1 MYQYF
6 TRFQPDD
13 DKRFWFYN
21 SMHFPEPMPAF
32 DTITGEVPYQAIGA
46 NTARLFVFP
55 TTLGI
60 EHRIVNGRVYIT
72 ANPVLD
78 PAEIERRAAE
88 FGPRAGYFFENWNSL
103 YEGSKSR
110 LRALIAEIESII
122 GGNTALNQLSFNVRR
137 GETRVIMGAAGSGKT
152 VLLKTAMGLIHPA
165 AGRVFLFDEDV
176 TNKAEVE
183 LFDIRSKLGMLFQ
196 ESALFDSMT
205 VAQNVAY
212 PLLNQKAI
220 VIPRDQMEPAVRKSL
235 SFVELEQ
242 TMDKYPSELS
252 GGMRRRVAIARA
264 VVTNPP
270 LLLYDS
276 PTAGLDPITAHTIMA
291 LIVKERDANNTT
303 ALVVTHRYQ
312 DGNLVANFR
321 YNPNSGR
328 LDPVGTGGGR
338 TKTIFMVMK
347 EGRLVF
353 EGDQTE
359 LEACL
364 GFVCVEVC
372 ETARTGSSVNDMA
385 SQQRVEWAKLKTGI
399 LATVAMVIAAVLIFL
414 LTGKAPCS
422 SGRRCSRPSWRIPPA
437 WRRTRRCG

>member
-1 MYQYF
+1 M
-6 TRFQPDD
+6 
-13 DKRFWFYN
+13 
-21 SMHFPEPMPAF
+21 PEPAPNA
-32 DTITGEVPYQAIGA
+32 
-46 NTARLFVFP
+46 
-55 TTLGI
+55 
-60 EHRIVNGRVYIT
+60 
-72 ANPVLD
+72 PVAKDDAPSLLRFEDVTVSFAPD
-78 PAEIERRAAE
+78 P
-88 FGPRAGYFFENWNSL
+88 PV
-103 YEGSKSR
+103 
-110 LRALIAEIESII
+110 
-122 GGNTALNQLSFNVRR
+122 LNQLSFNVRR
-137 GETRVIMGAAGSGKT
+137 GETRVILGAAGSGKT
-152 VLLKTAMGLIHPA
+152 VLLKTAMELIQPS

-176 TNKAEVE
+176 TNKPEVH
-183 LFDIRSKLGMLFQ
+183 LFDIRSKIGMLFQ

-220 VIPRDQMEPAVRKSL
+220 VIPRDRMEPAVRSSL
-235 SFVELEQ
+235 SFVELEH

-328 LDPVGTGGGR
+328 LDPAGTRG
-338 TKTIFMVMK
+338 TNTIFMVMK

-353 EGDQTE
+353 EGGQTE
-359 LEACL
+359 LEACTDSYVMK
-364 GFVCVEVC
+364 FVKRPEL
-372 ETARTGSSVNDMA
+372 E
-385 SQQRVEWAKLKTGI
+385 
-399 LATVAMVIAAVLIFL
+399 AA
-414 LTGKAPCS
+414 
-422 SGRRCSRPSWRIPPA
+422 
-437 WRRTRRCG
+437 